1 MNILFISDYVCPYCL
16 VAKEALK
23 QACAELNIQPEMVYH
38 AFELTEEPKPRVDT
52 YNDANRKEHYKILVE
67 PCKQLGLDMKL
78 PPKVVPRPYSRLAFE
93 GYYYAKDNGCG
104 EAYNDLIYRAYFID
118 EKDIGDMDVL
128 CELAMQA
135 GLDVEGYK
143 KVIDEGVYSE
153 IEKKSV
159 REAREIY
166 KIDHVPTI
174 YIDGELAD
182 IKKYTKEEFIEVL
195 TKINKKDR

>member
-1 MNILFISDYVCPYCL
+1 MKILFISDYVCPYCL

-23 QACAELNIQPEMVYH
+23 QACEELDIHPEMNYH

-78 PPKVVPRPYSRLAFE
+78 PPNVVPRPYSRLAFE
-93 GYYYAKDNGCG
+93 GYYFAKEHGCG

-118 EKDIGDMDVL
+118 EEDIGDMDVL
-128 CELAMQA
+128 CKLAKRA
-135 GLDVEGYK
+135 GLDIEEYK
-143 KVIDEGVYSE
+143 KALDEGVYSE
-153 IEKKSV
+153 VEKKSV
-159 REAREIY
+159 ADARDIY

-182 IKKYTKEEFIEVL
+182 IQKYTKEEFIEVL
-195 TKINKKDR
+195 KKVQK